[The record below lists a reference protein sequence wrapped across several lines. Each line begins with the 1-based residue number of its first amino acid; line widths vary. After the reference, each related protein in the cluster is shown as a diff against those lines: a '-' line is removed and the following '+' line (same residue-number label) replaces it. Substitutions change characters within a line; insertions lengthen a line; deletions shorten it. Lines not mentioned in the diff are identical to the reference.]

1 MKYEIFDHRTAVGS
15 AEVERVGLYWHI
27 TAEMRLQTEQF
38 VRLYAH
44 EGEKTAALGVCIPED
59 GVWRLKKRLAAS
71 SFSFTPDTRVD
82 TAPEAENAAAVPDTE
97 APERAQP
104 VWKPFSGKV
113 LEYDVEGKIKR
124 HEGGATL
131 ALRYEAGREFPLMP
145 LFCFCRLGEAEGAL
159 CWLLR
164 LDAEGKP
171 VMPEEKKQL
180 TSEENVIE

>member
-1 MKYEIFDHRTAVGS
+1 MEYKIYDRQTAVGS

-27 TAEMRLQTEQF
+27 TAEARMQTEQI

-44 EGEKTAALGVCIPED
+44 EGEKTAALGVCIPEN
-59 GVWRLKKRLAAS
+59 GALRLKKRLAAS
-71 SFSFTPDTRVD
+71 GFSFTPETRVD
-82 TAPEAENAAAVPDTE
+82 TAPEAESAPA
-97 APERAQP
+97 APERTD
-104 VWKPFSGKV
+104 WEPFSGKV

-124 HEGGATL
+124 NEGGATL
-131 ALRYEAGREFPLMP
+131 ALRYEAGKEFPLMP
-145 LFCFCRLGEAEGAL
+145 LFCFCRIGEAEGAL
-159 CWLLR
+159 CWLLT